1 MPMDVR
7 PTSSQVSLF
16 DALAQVDCD
25 LRHLL
30 CGGCTS
36 PFVESPLWTL
46 SRARRD
52 RGDDAIHLYFGSAH
66 FRGKSWPEDPIA
78 LGSDSLVPH
87 RVGSEHGSQW

>member
-1 MPMDVR
+1 MAMDVR
-7 PTSSQVSLF
+7 PTSLQVSLF

-52 RGDDAIHLYFGSAH
+52 RGDDEIHLYFGNAY
-66 FRGKSWPEDPIA
+66 FRGKSWPEDPID